1 MAGQAT
7 VTQPGGYIQTECK
20 LRNIGHQNITI
31 SISHLITMRCSSC
44 PSLGTAALVT
54 AAPAVSSRG
63 GRGTEADIAVGKLDS
78 EFEVPGRPGIVFF
91 KTTLD

>member
-20 LRNIGHQNITI
+20 LWYIGHRNITI
-31 SISHLITMRCSSC
+31 SHHNAVQCWSLPRDSCSSYRSTR
-44 PSLGTAALVT
+44 SLQQ
-54 AAPAVSSRG
+54 

-91 KTTLD
+91 QTTLDR